1 MKKSEI
7 MNALDTLPDEDV
19 TINDVVEK
27 LIFIEEVKKSL
38 KAAEEGH
45 TVSHEEAG
53 RRILGIWQD

>member
-1 MKKSEI
+1 
-7 MNALDTLPDEDV
+7 MNALNTLPEENV

-38 KAAEEGH
+38 KDAEEGH

-53 RRILGIWQD
+53 RRIAGIWQP